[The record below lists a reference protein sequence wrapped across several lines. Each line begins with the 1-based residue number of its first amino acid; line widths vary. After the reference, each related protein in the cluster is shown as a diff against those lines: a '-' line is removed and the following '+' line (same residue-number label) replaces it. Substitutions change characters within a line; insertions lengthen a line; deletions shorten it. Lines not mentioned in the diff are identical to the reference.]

1 MKFIKKIWD
10 WIRGVKKESTV
21 KEMVIESSAVEE
33 LSEILFDENFKSSGR
48 RPVYK
53 GIEID
58 IYQVDDNLKGEK
70 GRRFIKTLKYDEI
83 KFSTCK
89 NNQNL
94 CHGCYCI
101 TMNDK
106 IKKETQINAYME
118 DFSKNMNLKEND
130 NEE

>member
-1 MKFIKKIWD
+1 MKFIKKIWN

-21 KEMVIESSAVEE
+21 KEMMIESSAVEE
-33 LSEILFDENFKSSGR
+33 LSEILFDENFKSGGR
-48 RPVYK
+48 KPVYK
-53 GIEID
+53 EIEID

-70 GRRFIKTLKYDEI
+70 GRRFVKTLKYDEI
-83 KFSTCK
+83 KFATYK
-89 NNQNL
+89 NNQNE

-101 TMNDK
+101 IMNDNF
-106 IKKETQINAYME
+106 KKETQINAYME

>member
-21 KEMVIESSAVEE
+21 KEMMMESSPEVE
-33 LSEILFDENFKSSGR
+33 LSEILFDENFKPSGR
-48 RPVYK
+48 RPVYRE
-53 GIEID
+53 IEID

-83 KFSTCK
+83 KFSSCK
-89 NNQNL
+89 NNQNECPGL
-94 CHGCYCI
+94 YCI
-101 TMNDK
+101 TMNNN
-106 IKKETQINAYME
+106 IKKETQIDAYME